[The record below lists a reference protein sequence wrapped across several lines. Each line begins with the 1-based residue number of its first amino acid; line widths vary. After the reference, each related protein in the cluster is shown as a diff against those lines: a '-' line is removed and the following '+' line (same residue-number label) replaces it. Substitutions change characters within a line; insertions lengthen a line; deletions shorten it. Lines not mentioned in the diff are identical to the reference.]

1 MKCWMKMCVL
11 LLILGVLGAGYFAY
25 MNRAFPGVG
34 CDAAKASH
42 LSAPG
47 MEGDCYSCHM
57 KATPAVAQ
65 QWYESKHGVTLVRC
79 QTCHGMP
86 DGKGALSFARKP
98 ALTVCAACHSA
109 AIQRMEAKF
118 GLKTDCATCHL
129 QHQSAIHGE
138 AYQHQAPSTKTE
150 L

>member
-1 MKCWMKMCVL
+1 MKCFMTLLVL
-11 LLILGVLGAGYFAY
+11 LLALGAAAFGYFRY
-25 MNRAFPGVG
+25 MESSFPEVR
-34 CDAAKASH
+34 CEAAKH
-42 LSAPG
+42 LDAPD
-47 MEGDCYSCHM
+47 MMGDCLSCHE
-57 KATPAVAQ
+57 KATPKAAQ
-65 QWYESKHGVTLVRC
+65 DWKESKHGVNLVRC

-86 DGKGALSFARKP
+86 DGKGALPFARKP